1 MVVVLPSTMSDVG
14 GAIITKLFSAVLRVS
29 HFGNL
34 EGFRR
39 RVHDLP
45 SVREMILYGENSHLL
60 SIYRLKVSKFDTFK
74 SKVPNSPEN
83 EHLRFQDERY
93 EMGDILSLVTK
104 GLSKMVSLVV
114 AVEFFDWR
122 SEFLGCLQADVQYR
136 EMDRARISV
145 SGWGRVGV

>member
-1 MVVVLPSTMSDVG
+1 MIPNAIKSLFLDVLWS
-14 GAIITKLFSAVLRVS
+14 
-29 HFGNL
+29 
-34 EGFRR
+34 
-39 RVHDLP
+39 
-45 SVREMILYGENSHLL
+45 
-60 SIYRLKVSKFDTFK
+60 KVSDFDTFN
-74 SKVPNSPEN
+74 SKVPNSLEF

-93 EMGDILSLVTK
+93 EMGDMMSLVTK

>member
-1 MVVVLPSTMSDVG
+1 
-14 GAIITKLFSAVLRVS
+14 
-29 HFGNL
+29 
-34 EGFRR
+34 
-39 RVHDLP
+39 
-45 SVREMILYGENSHLL
+45 MILYEEDSHLL
-60 SIYRLKVSKFDTFK
+60 SIYRPKVSYSDTFK
-74 SKVPNSPEN
+74 SKVPNSVGF
-83 EHLRFQDERY
+83 EHLRFQDERC
-93 EMGDILSLVTK
+93 EMGDMMSLVTK

>member
-1 MVVVLPSTMSDVG
+1 MIPNAIKSFSLDVLWS
-14 GAIITKLFSAVLRVS
+14 
-29 HFGNL
+29 
-34 EGFRR
+34 
-39 RVHDLP
+39 
-45 SVREMILYGENSHLL
+45 
-60 SIYRLKVSKFDTFK
+60 KVSYFDTFK
-74 SKVPNSPEN
+74 SKVPNSLEN

-122 SEFLGCLQADVQYR
+122 SEFLGCLQAEVEYR

-145 SGWGRVGV
+145 SGWGRAGV